1 MSLNLCYPIASEAL
15 TEKFGKGY
23 SVATIK
29 SFRKFYLTFKNLQ
42 VLNSVSESFRNA
54 LAPKGQP
61 MIALFK
67 NLEKGQPMPAQL
79 SWMHYENLMHAPS
92 RVILEPRSGDGIYA
106 EKFAG
111 NDIS

>member
-1 MSLNLCYPIASEAL
+1 MASEAL

-61 MIALFK
+61 M
-67 NLEKGQPMPAQL
+67 PAQS
-79 SWMHYENLMHAPS
+79 SWMHYENLMRIPS

-106 EKFAG
+106 VKFAG
-111 NDIS
+111 NDIFGPAECEIIYADFA